1 MAVQLCHHQSQR
13 TVLVRKSIE
22 YLRCYVSINWL
33 LNMVQRLIALIPP
46 MKSGSVVAATNNS
59 SLMKSAM
66 KHFIAP
72 QMQWQR
78 DRRAVP

>member
-1 MAVQLCHHQSQR
+1 
-13 TVLVRKSIE
+13 
-22 YLRCYVSINWL
+22 
-33 LNMVQRLIALIPP
+33 MVQRLIALIPP

-72 QMQWQR
+72 QMQWQK